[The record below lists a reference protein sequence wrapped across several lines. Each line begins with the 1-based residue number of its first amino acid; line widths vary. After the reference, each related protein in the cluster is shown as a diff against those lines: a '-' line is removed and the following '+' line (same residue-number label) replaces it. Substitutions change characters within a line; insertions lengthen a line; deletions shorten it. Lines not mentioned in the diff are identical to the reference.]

1 MAMVHRVV
9 VVLMVMVTIAGVR
22 AHAADAGPPLDGR
35 SASDL
40 AMEDFLLTAE
50 IVVDEPLGQG
60 ITRPRKLTLVKDGVE
75 HHAIFKYIDE
85 QGKGPTLNQQTHR
98 IEADFSDSWRYEV
111 ATYRLD
117 RTLGFGLVPVT
128 VERVIDRQRGSVQE
142 WIEDAE
148 TFRDVVG
155 SGDTTVKGDVQLL
168 LVRLTCMYVLDQLI
182 ANVDRNYD
190 NILVDPDEDRFFL
203 IDHSRSFRFRS
214 SVDPPALPEPVPL
227 SERATTQLQA
237 LDREVIEEVV
247 GDLLSK
253 RQIKAVAARRNNLL
267 KVLSSQ
273 GLLSAT

>member
-1 MAMVHRVV
+1 MVHRVV

-22 AHAADAGPPLDGR
+22 ARAAGVGPLPDGR

-60 ITRPRKLTLVKDGVE
+60 ITRPRKLTLVKNGVE
-75 HHAIFKYIDE
+75 LHAIFKYIDE
-85 QGKGPTLNQQTHR
+85 QGKGPTLNEQTHR
-98 IEADFSDSWRYEV
+98 IEADFSDSWKYEV

-117 RTLGFGLVPVT
+117 RALGFGLVPVT
-128 VERVIDRQRGSVQE
+128 VARVIDGERGSVQE

-148 TFRDVVG
+148 TFRDLVG
-155 SGDTTVKGDVQLL
+155 SGDTTIKGDGQLL
-168 LVRLTCMYVLDQLI
+168 MVRLTCMYILDQLI

-190 NILVDPDEDRFFL
+190 NILVDADDDRFFL

-214 SVDPPALPEPVPL
+214 SVDPPDLPQPVPL
-227 SERATTQLQA
+227 SERATTQLEA

-253 RQIKAVAARRNNLL
+253 RQIRALAARRNNLL
-267 KVLSSQ
+267 KVLSHE
-273 GLLSAT
+273 GLLPAA